1 MSFQPITSITVQ
13 IADHLASEIIKGVLP
28 AGVRIQEVKLARQ
41 LDVSRGSVRE
51 ALLILQR
58 RHLIDLVPRKG
69 AVVSAMSCSEVL
81 EMLGLLKVME
91 ETWLGK
97 LCADESAGGLLKHAE
112 KSLAD
117 MENAARESDLAG
129 LLAARTLFYEALL
142 GRAGPHARA
151 VFDAL
156 LPASQ
161 RLLYKLTSDAKV
173 DLHDF
178 PRFYRAL
185 HESISQ
191 HDSVRLTELLA
202 ALHRRLEGLGAK
214 TSLGTSQAA

>member
-1 MSFQPITSITVQ
+1 MSFQPATGITVQ
-13 IADHLASEIIKGVLP
+13 IADHLASEIIKGALP
-28 AGVRIQEVKLARQ
+28 GGARIQEVKLARE

-58 RHLIDLVPRKG
+58 RHLIDVVPRKG

-91 ETWLGK
+91 ETWFGR
-97 LCADESAGGLLKHAE
+97 LCADESAGGLLKRAE
-112 KSLAD
+112 KSLED
-117 MENAARESDLAG
+117 MESAARQGDLACV
-129 LLAARTLFYEALL
+129 LAARTLFYEALL
-142 GRAGPHARA
+142 DRGGPHARA
-151 VFDAL
+151 VFEAL

-161 RLLYKLTSDAKV
+161 RLLYQLARDARV
-173 DLHDF
+173 DLHDI

-191 HDSVRLTELLA
+191 HDSLRLMELLG
-202 ALHRRLEGLGAK
+202 ALHRRLEALGAR
-214 TSLGTSQAA
+214 TPLGVSQAA